1 MTKKRINRK
10 QVDQFLI
17 ELDAFLEKYSE
28 QLTEDD
34 ILDFILPIKMSKP
47 WTFRA
52 KWEINLPTLVKL
64 VNIQGRKNRTEQYV
78 RKAAYAADL
87 HIVKWISY
95 TDIFH
100 RILKRKWKV
109 FLKEEKWLILKNFYE
124 KYWDDFILPVEYGDI
139 NTDLLYKWSYV
150 LLK

>member
-47 WTFRA
+47 
-52 KWEINLPTLVKL
+52 
-64 VNIQGRKNRTEQYV
+64 
-78 RKAAYAADL
+78 
-87 HIVKWISY
+87 
-95 TDIFH
+95 
-100 RILKRKWKV
+100 
-109 FLKEEKWLILKNFYE
+109 
-124 KYWDDFILPVEYGDI
+124 
-139 NTDLLYKWSYV
+139 
-150 LLK
+150 